1 MMKKVKAKILDSLK
15 YIGIAC
21 LSLASLSPAS
31 AQSSFKE
38 SNNHFARYTHD
49 GKLNH
54 LVEAKKHIDKTYENK
69 RDARSSRV
77 NILRAMI
84 YSSMA
89 YADSTRTVKYE
100 EDPIDV
106 TLASVKKI
114 RDRDKSDMQGELSF
128 VFQNLASA
136 HVYAAE
142 KAMEKE
148 EFESAYMHFKEV
160 NKINSD
166 DVNILNNL
174 ALLAYQ
180 AKKYEEAERYFNSI
194 LRKGDY
200 DVDHYLQLAKVYSHL
215 GDSESE
221 LKTLEKAEREF
232 PGNKEVVLKL
242 VNIYRNDE
250 NYKALS
256 GIITKALSM
265 EPESTSL
272 NYMAGFAFENLNN
285 LPEAIRYYK
294 RVVQLE
300 ENNYEGNL
308 ALGLIKLKTYL
319 NDSSDE
325 NAQEEAQNYLLRANE
340 IKPYATNA
348 LQSLAV
354 LYENTGDESQLDRV
368 NLLLNQIESK

>member
-1 MMKKVKAKILDSLK
+1 MMKKVKANILNSLK

-89 YADSTRTVKYE
+89 YADSTRTVTYE

-106 TLASVKKI
+106 TLASVEKI

-128 VFQNLASA
+128 IFQNLASA
-136 HVYAAE
+136 HIYAAE

-148 EFESAYMHFKEV
+148 DFESAYIHFKEV
-160 NKINSD
+160 NKINAND
-166 DVNILNNL
+166 IDILNNL

-180 AKKYEEAERYFNSI
+180 AGKYDEAIGYFNSI
-194 LRKGDY
+194 IRKGEY
-200 DVDHYLQLAKVYSHL
+200 GIEHYLQLAKAYNHL
-215 GDSESE
+215 NDEEAE
-221 LKTLEKAEREF
+221 LKTLEKAERDL

-242 VNIYRNDE
+242 VDIYRKNE

-256 GIITKALSM
+256 GIITKAISM

-285 LPEAIRYYK
+285 ITEAEKYYN
-294 RVVQLE
+294 RVIQLE

-319 NDSSDE
+319 NDNSDE
-325 NAQEEAQNYLLRANE
+325 NAQEEAQHYLLRANE